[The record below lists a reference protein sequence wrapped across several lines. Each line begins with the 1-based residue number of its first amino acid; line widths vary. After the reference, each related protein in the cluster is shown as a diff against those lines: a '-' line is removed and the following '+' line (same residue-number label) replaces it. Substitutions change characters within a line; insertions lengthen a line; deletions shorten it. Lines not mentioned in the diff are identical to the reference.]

1 MGSRTVPNGPVH
13 PYPVLDLYTDG
24 PAMGSDYSGFSGEV
38 VNRCC
43 FYPLPVLIA
52 VVTLV
57 SGCGTTKLPD
67 LVAPKENRPW
77 VFLVGAKV
85 QEAKS
90 LAMGAAVTKGWKI
103 ADASGDKLLVRRPL
117 SITTAQAITGEPVAT
132 AAIEVKTDFDKRRT
146 GVNVI
151 VATTIVADK
160 LTEKREKS
168 TVRVDVTENYK
179 EALNR
184 SLSALRQSWEQN
196 RWRIA
201 TAMRPSPTKD
211 VTSKD
216 KDTEDIF
223 GAMRGREADTAASS
237 PPGKT
242 AAAPPVAASSTD
254 DKAVTAAA
262 PSTRSRPAPIED
274 RALSTPHSITPRTPD
289 RATAAAAPS
298 THSRLTPAA
307 DRTLSTLRSA
317 LDMAMAAVAP
327 GTRSRPA
334 SVEDQAISMLYST
347 TPSAT
352 GWVMPIPA
360 PVETLDPRGRAA
372 PIEDRALSTP
382 RSLTPST
389 TDRAVTVTAP
399 STRSRVAPVEDR
411 VLSAP
416 RPITSITTPSTVS
429 AAGPTPALDHA
440 RKAGAW
446 AHYADQYARTYGCE
460 RSNGGTTLEYKHPRF
475 EVHQIHCKNRRSFL
489 LRCNAGA
496 CIKLMEN

>member
-168 TVRVDVTENYK
+168 TVRVDAVSYTH
-179 EALNR
+179 LT
-184 SLSALRQSWEQN
+184 L
-196 RWRIA
+196 
-201 TAMRPSPTKD
+201 PT
-211 VTSKD
+211 
-216 KDTEDIF
+216 IY
-223 GAMRGREADTAASS
+223 
-237 PPGKT
+237 
-242 AAAPPVAASSTD
+242 
-254 DKAVTAAA
+254 
-262 PSTRSRPAPIED
+262 
-274 RALSTPHSITPRTPD
+274 
-289 RATAAAAPS
+289 
-298 THSRLTPAA
+298 
-307 DRTLSTLRSA
+307 
-317 LDMAMAAVAP
+317 
-327 GTRSRPA
+327 
-334 SVEDQAISMLYST
+334 SV
-347 TPSAT
+347 
-352 GWVMPIPA
+352 
-360 PVETLDPRGRAA
+360 
-372 PIEDRALSTP
+372 
-382 RSLTPST
+382 
-389 TDRAVTVTAP
+389 
-399 STRSRVAPVEDR
+399 
-411 VLSAP
+411 
-416 RPITSITTPSTVS
+416 
-429 AAGPTPALDHA
+429 
-440 RKAGAW
+440 
-446 AHYADQYARTYGCE
+446 
-460 RSNGGTTLEYKHPRF
+460 
-475 EVHQIHCKNRRSFL
+475 
-489 LRCNAGA
+489 
-496 CIKLMEN
+496 